1 MFNFFIQTDS
11 SPQDSAPTLDLEAV
25 MDEYGTEMLRLCTL
39 YLKDYQLAQDAV
51 QETFLRVYT
60 GYASFHGKSSLKT
73 WVTTI
78 AMNVCRDM
86 MRRHSY
92 KERPLYLPEDE
103 EEQEAYMENIISV
116 PESSA
121 PDIETKLTLIDA
133 VTGLPEIYRK
143 TILLYYYNGFT
154 TAEIAKILHCPQSTV
169 NVRLKRGRDM
179 LRRTL
184 GD

>member
-1 MFNFFIQTDS
+1 MFSFFIQADP
-11 SPQDSAPTLDLEAV
+11 SPRDPVPELDLEAV

-60 GYASFHGKSSLKT
+60 GYSSFHGKSSLKT

-103 EEQEAYMENIISV
+103 DEQESYIDRKISM
-116 PESSA
+116 PESPA
-121 PDIETKLTLIDA
+121 PDIDTKLTLIDA
-133 VTGLPEIYRK
+133 VTELPEIYRK
-143 TILLYYYNGFT
+143 AILLYYYNGFT

-184 GD
+184 GN